1 MKKIFALFL
10 LCSLLLLSFIACD
23 RNANENNE
31 NEQNKTSENNSGD
44 EGNSSD
50 YIGLENVPT
59 KQNLEKNN
67 DDTDTNE
74 SNEQST
80 QTQCPETLKAD
91 AISLEKYIG
100 TWYDDFIPPH
110 DLEIISKDNGA
121 IECRL
126 GIYRLTTFYLIITVE
141 DGEISFVDK
150 YNFISGKIVLKDN
163 SVFLMVEESNI
174 EEIQSGANW
183 LFTIKDET
191 NVE

>member
-1 MKKIFALFL
+1 MKKAILIL
-10 LCSLLLLSFIACD
+10 LCCALLVATISCNKSDNID
-23 RNANENNE
+23 TQHITENKIINSE
-31 NEQNKTSENNSGD
+31 AKNTS
-44 EGNSSD
+44 
-50 YIGLENVPT
+50 
-59 KQNLEKNN
+59 
-67 DDTDTNE
+67 
-74 SNEQST
+74 QST
-80 QTQCPETLKAD
+80 ETSKAD
-91 AISLEKYIG
+91 ATSLEKYIG

-141 DGEISFVDK
+141 DGEFSFVDK

-183 LFTIKDET
+183 LFTIKEET
-191 NVE
+191 NVK